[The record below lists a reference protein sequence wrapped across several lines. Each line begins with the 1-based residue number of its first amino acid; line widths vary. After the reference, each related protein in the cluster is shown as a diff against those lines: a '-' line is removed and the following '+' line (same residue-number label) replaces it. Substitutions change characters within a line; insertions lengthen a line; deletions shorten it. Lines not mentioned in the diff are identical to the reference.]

1 MLTSDRT
8 ELQRKITV
16 EQFREGI
23 VWVLITTDVLGRG
36 IDFKGV
42 NVVINWDI
50 PKTVP
55 DYVHRVGRTGRA
67 GRSGRAITYFEQE
80 DIGMAKSIS
89 HLIQNAGGAAPDWL
103 LNTSRKELMK
113 LDGQKKHY
121 KAGTTVDKKRRSIL
135 TQNKK
140 SSSTKKKK
148 KKQPDNEKK

>member
-1 MLTSDRT
+1 MGR
-8 ELQRKITV
+8 QRKITV

-50 PKTVP
+50 PKNVP

-80 DIGMAKSIS
+80 GIGMAKSIS
-89 HLIQNAGGAAPDWL
+89 HLIQNAGGVAPEWL

-113 LDGQKKHY
+113 LDGQRKHY
-121 KAGTTVDKKRRSIL
+121 KTGTTVDKKRQPIL
-135 TQNKK
+135 EKR
-140 SSSTKKKK
+140 KKKGGK
-148 KKQPDNEKK
+148 PKDNQSNDEAQK